1 MLHVVGKDK
10 KMAKILL
17 VDDHPYIRTLISS
30 ELNEDGFCVVQ
41 SATIELMWECIR
53 ETRLDLVLI
62 NMDLEQWDSWQV
74 YYDICK
80 EEPGLP
86 VLIFTLKSQD
96 AMRRLKQAVT
106 QVLSERRF
114 FRYVPTIR
122 LNTRISLSEM

>member
-1 MLHVVGKDK
+1 MLHFVGKNK

-17 VDDHPYIRTLISS
+17 VDDQPYIRTLISS
-30 ELNEDGFCVVQ
+30 ELNESGFCVVQ
-41 SATIELMWECIR
+41 SSTIEMMWECIR

-62 NMDLEQWDSWQV
+62 NMDLEQWDSWLV

-86 VLIFTLKSQD
+86 VLIFAPKSQD

-106 QVLSERRF
+106 LVLRERRF
-114 FRYVPTIR
+114 AGMSNPIRY
-122 LNTRISLSEM
+122 NTRISFSEM

>member
-1 MLHVVGKDK
+1 M
-10 KMAKILL
+10 
-17 VDDHPYIRTLISS
+17 
-30 ELNEDGFCVVQ
+30 VQ

>member
-1 MLHVVGKDK
+1 
-10 KMAKILL
+10 
-17 VDDHPYIRTLISS
+17 
-30 ELNEDGFCVVQ
+30 
-41 SATIELMWECIR
+41 MWECIR

-106 QVLSERRF
+106 QVLDDRRF
-114 FRYVPTIR
+114 FRHVPTIR
-122 LNTRISLSEM
+122 LNTRIRLSEM